1 MGLLHFQHRPVH
13 HISSVHSWWQ
23 ISIKLIWI
31 ALEVKLPQSSL
42 PLRIWNPCQLLHHIC
57 LSSAAIYLN
66 PQLTT
71 ADVNPLSIIAAADCV
86 SQLRNSWVD
95 PDKSTPAHKDAVS
108 KMALL
113 VLCFHVLWWT
123 PATVL
128 VQESSTNARF
138 RPILVSG
145 SGGASRLLVFQYGIF
160 KIGYIFK
167 YDIQQKNL
175 QIYPVCIWQWLPLHK
190 VCPLPLL
197 LCAKSRTIRLLF
209 SSSFLCCFVF
219 IVCIYTHA
227 QAQLC
232 GGAGF
237 T

>member
-1 MGLLHFQHRPVH
+1 MGLLHFQHLPAH

-42 PLRIWNPCQLLHHIC
+42 PLRIWNPCQLLHHMPVIAGHI
-57 LSSAAIYLN
+57 SESAADDSWRESVIN
-66 PQLTT
+66 
-71 ADVNPLSIIAAADCV
+71 NCSADCV

-113 VLCFHVLWWT
+113 VLCFQVLWWT

-128 VQESSTNARF
+128 VQESSRNARF

-160 KIGYIFK
+160 RIGYIFK

-190 VCPLPLL
+190 VCPLSPL
-197 LCAKSRTIRLLF
+197 
-209 SSSFLCCFVF
+209 
-219 IVCIYTHA
+219 IVCEKQNY
-227 QAQLC
+227 
-232 GGAGF
+232 
-237 T
+237 

>member
-1 MGLLHFQHRPVH
+1 MVEDIIIGQYC
-13 HISSVHSWWQ
+13 
-23 ISIKLIWI
+23 IWI

-42 PLRIWNPCQLLHHIC
+42 PLRIWNPCRLLHHMPVIGGHI
-57 LSSAAIYLN
+57 SESAADDSWRESVIN
-66 PQLTT
+66 
-71 ADVNPLSIIAAADCV
+71 NCSADCV

-108 KMALL
+108 KMVLL
-113 VLCFHVLWWT
+113 VLSFHVLWWT

-190 VCPLPLL
+190 VCPSPLL

-219 IVCIYTHA
+219 IVCIYTHT
-227 QAQLC
+227 QVQLC